1 MIKKLFPFFFLKNQ
15 KQEKQTIIRVLQ
27 YFYPYKWVVITAFIA
42 SGFVSL
48 STAGIAWLIKPAL
61 DDIFIRKDVEAIV
74 YIPIIF
80 IMLTLLKG
88 IGRYVQNWCM
98 SYSSFGV
105 LEKLRQELFHKI
117 IRLPLSFYETSQT
130 GSLMSYV
137 INDVG
142 MIRQSLPAIIQAVRQ
157 FLTIGGLLYVVFTQN
172 FSLACWALIVL
183 PIAAFPFVMFS
194 VALRRYGRRS
204 AEIIAKTSS
213 LLQELLSGIRTIK
226 AFATEKEEINRFDIE
241 NSYISKLSLRQSTIS
256 ELSSP
261 VMELIGSI
269 GVAIAIWYGGT
280 EVLEDKMTPGTFF
293 SFVAALIMLYE
304 PVKALSNAN
313 MSLQN
318 ALAGAERI
326 FGILD
331 DSKLHIET
339 GGSVLC
345 GKEFYELTFD
355 HVTLHYDSISEPAL
369 NDVSLTVRAG
379 EKIALVG
386 PSGAGKSTF
395 VSLIPRFYEPQVG
408 SIFFNGRLL
417 TEYDLVSLRQSMA
430 IVSQEPFLF
439 NMSIRDN
446 IAYGQPL
453 EIRDNIIKIQ
463 AAAVAAFADEFIDLL
478 PDGYNTKVGERGVKL
493 SGGQKQRITI
503 ARALLK
509 DPSLLILDEATSSLD
524 SESERMV
531 QGALE
536 NLMRNRTSLIIA
548 HRLSTILESDRIIV
562 FEDGKIV
569 ASGKHKELLGSCELY
584 TRLYMMQFRT
594 GELQNASIE
603 KGC

>member
-1 MIKKLFPFFFLKNQ
+1 MAKKQSFFFFFKGQ
-15 KQEKQTIIRVLQ
+15 KKEKQLILRVLQ
-27 YFYPYKWVVITAFIA
+27 YFYPYKWIVVIAFIA
-42 SGFVSL
+42 SGVVSL
-48 STAGIAWLIKPAL
+48 STAGVAWLIKPAL
-61 DDIFIRKDVEAIV
+61 DDIFIRKDSVAIV
-74 YIPIIF
+74 YIPIVF
-80 IMLTLLKG
+80 IGLTLSKG

-98 SYSSFGV
+98 SFSSFRV
-105 LEKLRQELFHKI
+105 LEKLRQDLFHKI
-117 IRLPLSFYETSQT
+117 IKLPLRFYETSQT

-142 MIRQSLPAIIQAVRQ
+142 MIRQSLPAIIHAVRQ
-157 FLTIGGLLYVVFTQN
+157 MITISGLLFVVFRQN
-172 FSLACWALIVL
+172 FNLACWALIVL
-183 PIAAFPFVMFS
+183 PITAFPFIMFS
-194 VALRRYGRRS
+194 KALRRYGRRS
-204 AEIIAKTSS
+204 AEIIAKTSTM
-213 LLQELLSGIRTIK
+213 LQELLSGIRTIK
-226 AFATEKEEINRFDIE
+226 AFATEKEEIYRFDTE
-241 NSYISKLSLRQSTIS
+241 NARIAKISLRQASIS

-269 GVAIAIWYGGT
+269 GIAIVIWYGGT

-304 PVKALSNAN
+304 PVKSLNNAN
-313 MSLQN
+313 MALQN

-326 FGILD
+326 FSILD
-331 DSKLHIET
+331 DTTLQIES
-339 GGSVLC
+339 GGDVPC
-345 GKEFYELTFD
+345 EKEFRELRFE
-355 HVTLHYDSISEPAL
+355 HVTFSYESSNEPAL
-369 NDVSLTVRAG
+369 KDVSLTVRTG

-395 VSLIPRFYEPQVG
+395 VNLVPRFYDPQNG
-408 SIFFNGRLL
+408 TIFLNDKPLM
-417 TEYDLVSLRQSMA
+417 EYDLVSLRKAMA

-446 IAYGQPL
+446 ITYGQPL
-453 EIRDNIIKIQ
+453 EVRDNIIKIQ
-463 AAAVAAFADEFIDLL
+463 AAAVAAFADEFIEMF
-478 PDGYNTKVGERGVKL
+478 PDGYDTQIGERGVKL

-503 ARALLK
+503 ARALFN

-562 FEDGKIV
+562 LHNGEIV
-569 ASGKHKELLGSCELY
+569 ASGKHKELLGTCELY

-594 GELQNASIE
+594 DEFQDAFIE
-603 KGC
+603 KVC

>member
-15 KQEKQTIIRVLQ
+15 KQEKQIIVRVFQ
-27 YFYPYKWVVITAFIA
+27 YFYPYKLAVIIAFIA
-42 SGFVSL
+42 SGIVSL

-61 DDIFIRKDVEAIV
+61 DDIFIRKDAEAIV
-74 YIPIIF
+74 YIPIAF
-80 IMLTLLKG
+80 IALTLLKG
-88 IGRYVQNWCM
+88 TGRYVQNWCM

-117 IRLPLSFYETSQT
+117 IKLPLSFYEMSQT

-157 FLTIGGLLYVVFTQN
+157 ILTIGGLLYVVFAQN
-172 FSLACWALIVL
+172 FSLACWALLVL

-204 AEIIAKTSS
+204 AELIAKTSS

-226 AFATEKEEINRFDIE
+226 AFATEKEEIKNFDIE
-241 NSYISKLSLRQSTIS
+241 NNYISKLSLRQSTIS

-280 EVLEDKMTPGTFF
+280 EVLEGKMTPGTFF

-326 FGILD
+326 FSILD

-339 GGSVLC
+339 GGNILC
-345 GKEFYELTFD
+345 EKEFYELTFD
-355 HVTLHYDSISEPAL
+355 HVTLCYDSDNEPAL
-369 NDVSLTVRAG
+369 NDVSLSVRAG

-395 VSLIPRFYEPQVG
+395 VSLIPRFYDPQIG
-408 SIFFNGRLL
+408 SILLNGRPLE
-417 TEYDLVSLRQSMA
+417 EYDLVSLRQAMA

-446 IAYGQPL
+446 ISYGQPL
-453 EIRDNIIKIQ
+453 EVRDNIIKIQ

-478 PDGYNTKVGERGVKL
+478 PDGYNTQVGERGVKL

-562 FEDGKIV
+562 FEDGKII
-569 ASGKHKELLGSCELY
+569 ASGKHKELLGTCELY

-594 GELQNASIE
+594 SEFQDAPIE

>member
-27 YFYPYKWVVITAFIA
+27 YFYPYKWAVITAFIA
-42 SGFVSL
+42 SGIVSL

-80 IMLTLLKG
+80 IILTLLKG

-172 FSLACWALIVL
+172 FSLACWALLVL

-226 AFATEKEEINRFDIE
+226 AFATEKEEIERFDIE

-304 PVKALSNAN
+304 PVKALSSAN

-326 FGILD
+326 FSILD

-355 HVTLHYDSISEPAL
+355 HVTLRYDSVSEPAL
-369 NDVSLTVRAG
+369 NDVSLTVRTG

-395 VSLIPRFYEPQVG
+395 VSLIPRFYNPQAG

-417 TEYDLVSLRQSMA
+417 TEYDLVSLRQAMA

-453 EIRDNIIKIQ
+453 EVRDNIIKIQ

-569 ASGKHKELLGSCELY
+569 SSGKHKELLGSCELY

-594 GELQNASIE
+594 GEFQDAPIE